1 MMTKQD
7 LENKFKKMNKQ
18 RNNKNTLASGDTAS
32 PITSFP
38 PAPSPTSDKA
48 KSYKKSKVNLLQ
60 DTTVLISKEISPEK
74 MKTVRRELL

>member
-1 MMTKQD
+1 MMTKED

-48 KSYKKSKVNLLQ
+48 KS
-60 DTTVLISKEISPEK
+60 
-74 MKTVRRELL
+74 

>member
-1 MMTKQD
+1 MMTKED

-48 KSYKKSKVNLLQ
+48 KSYKKSKVNLLE
-60 DTTVLISKEISPEK
+60 DTTVLISKEVSPEK
-74 MKTVRRELL
+74 METVRRELL

>member
-1 MMTKQD
+1 MMTKED

-18 RNNKNTLASGDTAS
+18 RNNKNTLTSGDTAS
-32 PITSFP
+32 PITSFT

-48 KSYKKSKVNLLQ
+48 KSYKKSKVNLLE